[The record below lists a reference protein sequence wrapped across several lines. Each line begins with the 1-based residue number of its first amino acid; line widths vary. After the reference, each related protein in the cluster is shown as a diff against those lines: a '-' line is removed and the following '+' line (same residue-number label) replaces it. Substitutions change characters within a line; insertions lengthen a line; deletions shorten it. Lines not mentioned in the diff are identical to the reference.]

1 MKRIPAAFLILF
13 AASSIL
19 PAQQLIPAREKLLMD
34 FGWRFQLGDAAS
46 VEGDFG
52 YGKGALFA
60 KAGQPTG
67 PLEPSFNDS
76 LWRTVDLPHD
86 WVVELDFVNS
96 RDEDVKY
103 HGFKPVGRT
112 FPRNSIGWYRRT
124 FTLPKSDEH
133 RRIVLQFDGVFRDCD
148 VWLNGN
154 LLGRNFSGYSGFSFD
169 ATDYL
174 KFGEKNVLAVRVD
187 ATQYEGWFY
196 EGAGIYRHVWMVKY
210 GPVHIAENGVF
221 VHSAIKGKTATVTAE
236 TEAVN
241 QSDKEASIRV
251 ESVILDHSGK
261 QKGVVLSRAM
271 KIGAWETSR
280 IEQNVNLP
288 NPHLWDLDDPYCYT
302 LLTRVRLGDKIV
314 DNTSTTFGVRDL
326 RFDLAKGFLLNG
338 RVVKV
343 QGVCCHQDHAG
354 VGSALPDRL
363 QYFRIEKLKE
373 MGCNAYRTSHNPPT
387 PELLDACDKLGMLVL
402 DENRLLGSSPE
413 FMAQFE
419 RLIRRDRN
427 HPSVFLW
434 SLGNEEWGIQNS
446 ETGKRIAVSLLR
458 KLKELDPTR
467 LATYAA
473 NNGNHFEGI
482 NSVIPVRGFNYM
494 NIMDIDK
501 YRKDHPTQ
509 LVIGSEEAST
519 VCTRGIY
526 ANDTIRGY
534 VTDYDQ
540 NRPSWGAMAEHWW
553 KYYAARQW
561 LPGAFV
567 WTGFDYR
574 GEPTPYGWPCINSH
588 FGIMDVCGFPK
599 NNFHYYQSWWTEKT
613 VLHIAPHWNW
623 KGKEGTPI
631 SVWCQS
637 NCDRV
642 ELFLNGKSL
651 GEKKMERNSHLE
663 WSIPYEPGVLEAH
676 GWRNEK
682 QVVTRVETTG
692 KPSSLQLI
700 ADRTTINADGED
712 VSIITVSCKDA
723 RGRAVP
729 DASNSVKFDL
739 SGPGKI
745 IGVGNGDPSSH
756 ERDKDLNG
764 LYHRS
769 LFNGLCQVIV
779 QSMKEGGTLTL
790 QSTADGLEKAS
801 VTVNAVRVAPRPAVE

>member
-1 MKRIPAAFLILF
+1 MKKSIAVVLAILI
-13 AASSIL
+13 AHSIVVGQ
-19 PAQQLIPAREKLLMD
+19 PTKTIREKLLMD
-34 FGWRFQLGDAAS
+34 FAWRFQLGDAAS

-76 LWRTVDLPHD
+76 LWRPVDLPHD
-86 WVVELDFVNS
+86 WVAELDFVNS
-96 RDEDVKY
+96 NDEDVKY
-103 HGFKPVGRT
+103 HGFKPVGRM
-112 FPRNSIGWYRRT
+112 FPRNSIGWYRRS
-124 FTLPKSDEH
+124 FLLPKSDEN
-133 RRIVLQFDGVFRDCD
+133 RRIVLQFDGVFRDCA
-148 VWLNGN
+148 VWLNGH
-154 LLGRNFSGYSGFSFD
+154 LLGRNLSGYSGFSFD

-174 KFGEKNVLAVRVD
+174 RFGEKNVLAVRVD

-196 EGAGIYRHVWMVKY
+196 EGAGIYRHVWLIKY
-210 GPVHIAENGVF
+210 GAIHIPEGGVF
-221 VHSAIKGKTATVTAE
+221 VYSTISEKNATVTVE
-236 TEAVN
+236 TEVAN
-241 QSDKEASIRV
+241 QGDKEEAVQV
-251 ESVILDHSGK
+251 ESVLLDRSGK
-261 QKGVVLSRAM
+261 QQWRVSSRAL
-271 KIGAWETSR
+271 KTGSWKNS
-280 IEQNVNLP
+280 NVKQTFNLA
-288 NPHLWDLDDPYCYT
+288 NPHLWDLEDPYCYT
-302 LLTRVRLGDKIV
+302 VISKVRVGNKIV
-314 DNTSTTFGVRDL
+314 DSTATTLGIRDV
-326 RFDLAKGFLLNG
+326 RFDLKKGFLLNG
-338 RVVKV
+338 RVVKI

-373 MGCNAYRTSHNPPT
+373 MGCNAYRSSHNPPT
-387 PELLDACDKLGMLVL
+387 PELLEACDRLGMLVL

-413 FMAQFE
+413 FMSQFE
-419 RLIRRDRN
+419 HLVRRDRN

-446 ETGKRIAVSLLR
+446 ETGKRIAISLLR

-501 YRKDHPTQ
+501 YRKDHPSQ
-509 LVIGSEEAST
+509 FVIGSEEAST

-534 VTDYDQ
+534 VSDYDV
-540 NRPSWGAMAEHWW
+540 NKPSWGSIAEQWW
-553 KYYAARQW
+553 KFYAGREW

-574 GEPTPYGWPCINSH
+574 GESTPYGWPCINSH

-599 NNFHYYQSWWTEKT
+599 NNYYYYQSWWTDKT
-613 VLHIAPHWNW
+613 VLHLVPPWNW
-623 KGKEGTPI
+623 KGYEGSPLA
-631 SVWCQS
+631 VWCQS
-637 NCDRV
+637 NCDKV

-663 WSIPYEPGVLEAH
+663 WSVPYEAGVLEAH
-676 GWRNEK
+676 GWRNGKEI
-682 QVVTRVETTG
+682 VNRIETTG
-692 KPSSLQLI
+692 EPRTLQLV
-700 ADRTTINADGED
+700 ADRATINGDGED
-712 VSIITVSCKDA
+712 VSVVTVSCKDTQ
-723 RGRAVP
+723 GRDVP
-729 DASNSVKFDL
+729 DAMNLVRFEL

-756 ERDKDLNG
+756 ERDKDVNG
-764 LYHRS
+764 LYRRS
-769 LFNGLCQVIV
+769 MFNGLAQVLV
-779 QSMKEGGTLTL
+779 QATKQSGTLTL
-790 QSTADGLEKAS
+790 RGFADGLEAGTVIIKISS
-801 VTVNAVRVAPRPAVE
+801 VEPRPAIE